1 MFTKQATTYCLSR
14 MYFFGKSGLYWL
26 KIPYTIDNL
35 PNYTL
40 AYALEFDLEAG
51 YIKVKRAERE
61 RGYMVWQK
69 DFKQFEK
76 N

>member
-1 MFTKQATTYCLSR
+1 

-35 PNYTL
+35 PNNTL
-40 AYALEFDLEAG
+40 AYALEFDLETG

-61 RGYMVWQK
+61 RGYMV
-69 DFKQFEK
+69 
-76 N
+76 